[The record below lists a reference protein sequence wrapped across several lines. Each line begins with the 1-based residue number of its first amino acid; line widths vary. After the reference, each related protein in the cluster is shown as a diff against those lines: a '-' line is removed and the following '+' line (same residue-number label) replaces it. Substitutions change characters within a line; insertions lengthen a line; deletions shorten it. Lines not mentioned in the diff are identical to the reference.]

1 MHTKHFR
8 NKALRAMSFPL
19 VALYGSDNII
29 TSVRPWKNQLVGMN
43 DDQRAEV
50 DRMVTWANTTFV
62 GQTTEFFD
70 AHNGIVPSPQ
80 ASIAD
85 FDFSSDPYA
94 RMAEVFGVPYK
105 SVRETTMPKT
115 LGTASRPSGA
125 NFYHTSGDADF
136 RIDGVRFVVLD
147 DLNPEAIA
155 EALLATPGALDAIL
169 SGMHEEA
176 LTGKPQEVNIELR
189 VDTDGA
195 TETLDALVKA
205 IRMPPKWAEGIPVR
219 GKPWPYGQA
228 LNAVIQPPPEAGSYW
243 QSRTEPTKFYKI
255 TDVQPCIGHWHIEMH
270 CLQNGEPED
279 RVWISNAQ
287 WADIFAPVDRVT
299 AHAPL
304 SPQSSVGPHAL
315 KLDTEAF
322 LRAPDRASDV
332 EPSSEVVAA
341 TQRVLDGVEF
351 TGTEAPPKEGE
362 QYQRVNGDDVFTV
375 KSVVQED
382 FGLHKVLLENADGS
396 MRVKVA
402 YRNHAQWLSHWRPVD
417 SNGEVKPVVFVDIEI
432 DGVRIPH
439 LFPGTKLNLQNDDKE
454 VIAEVREGMIEEN
467 AERWIRIIGRELD
480 RRVPGWRD
488 YDPPGVLYDDC
499 ALILR
504 AIRTLNRHMLNYQK
518 LADELAEQN
527 KAQLKMAEHHNKKMS
542 QMTTWLN
549 EMTRDASVSFKNTF
563 GIEKTKEL
571 LKEFGYANVLAIPEA
586 DRVSWV
592 RKLREYAGRAGVL

>member
-70 AHNGIVPSPQ
+70 AHNGIVPSNGVN
-80 ASIAD
+80 ITD
-85 FDFSSDPYA
+85 FDFDSDPYA

-105 SVRETTMPKT
+105 SVREQRMPEALGAAFT
-115 LGTASRPSGA
+115 LD
-125 NFYHTSGDADF
+125 NM
-136 RIDGVRFVVLD
+136 RFVVLD
-147 DLNPEAIA
+147 DINPDAIA
-155 EALLATPGALDAIL
+155 EALLTTPGALDAIL

-176 LTGKPQEVNIELR
+176 LTGKQQEVNIELR
-189 VDTDGA
+189 VDTSGM
-195 TETLDALVKA
+195 TGTLDALVKA
-205 IRMPPKWAEGIPVR
+205 IRMPPKWAQDGFTSRVDDRVYSKKHNEGPAFSI
-219 GKPWPYGQA
+219 
-228 LNAVIQPPPEAGSYW
+228 NSYW
-243 QSRTEPTKFYKI
+243 QSRTEPTKFYRV
-255 TDVQPCIGHWHIEMH
+255 TGLQQCVGHWHVEMH
-270 CLQNGEPED
+270 CLQDGEPED
-279 RVWISNAQ
+279 RVWESTRS
-287 WADIFAPVDRVT
+287 WADLFTPVDRET
-299 AHAPL
+299 ALAPL
-304 SPQSSVGPHAL
+304 SPQSSVGPHARPVGRLSFPNLL

-322 LRAPDRASDV
+322 LREPVRPTDV

-351 TGTEAPPKEGE
+351 TGKELPPQVGE
-362 QYQRVNGDDVFTV
+362 QYQRVDGKQVWTVIDVAL
-375 KSVVQED
+375 ED
-382 FGLHKVLLENADGS
+382 FGHHKITMESGEDG
-396 MRVKVA
+396 RVKVE
-402 YRNHAQWLSHWRPVD
+402 YRNHAQWLAKWRPVD
-417 SNGEVKPVVFVDIEI
+417 SNGEVKPVVFI
-432 DGVRIPH
+432 D
-439 LFPGTKLNLQNDDKE
+439 LETNDGAA
-454 VIAEVREGMIEEN
+454 VQEVREDLLTHNEGEN
-467 AERWIRIIGRELD
+467 AVRWIRIIGRELD

-504 AIRTLNRHMLNYQK
+504 AIRTLNRHMLNYRK